1 MPRAPDRPVSSVVSK
16 WQRSLPPSPDPKV
29 SQLHQSRRPYTQE
42 IGSTIS
48 HRYSLYEGGKT
59 PRAKMAMREV
69 DMGAISVR
77 AFDGP
82 LTLMPSESIVEREL
96 APSSHS
102 WGLEHNWSERTHAL
116 VRGSEDRGRHSQT
129 LYRDNRNTAEIS
141 NQEALHQKRTTDQ
154 ALRSMAKES
163 RQLQQRLEAAIEDV
177 SAAIAEVD
185 AMVDSYEDAIVQRV
199 HHLEVNCACVETYKS
214 RPAAEAI
221 MDEPMRAL
229 QTQQRELSSS
239 KFQLKQMAEQ
249 LHSHGKGL
257 RQCHE
262 RMQCNASAKEEAA
275 NLDLQALRNEDFGDD
290 DTELQESPLDPKQW
304 RVHTSKLLDHAQLLC
319 RKAKHARL
327 RLQPLLAEREE
338 REEGIRLQLVNC
350 MERKVLA
357 TQSMI
362 DSLQRAIQIAEAD
375 LEDILSNWQN
385 LEDGV
390 AAKDRAIKLA
400 KERLRS
406 RQGRPTSER
415 KRDVA
420 ERQLEHEMGV
430 LSRARLELMAQMQE
444 LQAHRESM
452 QVALETKRQD
462 VENKEAMLECEERV
476 LEMQETLAISDP

>member
-1 MPRAPDRPVSSVVSK
+1 
-16 WQRSLPPSPDPKV
+16 
-29 SQLHQSRRPYTQE
+29 
-42 IGSTIS
+42 
-48 HRYSLYEGGKT
+48 
-59 PRAKMAMREV
+59 
-69 DMGAISVR
+69 
-77 AFDGP
+77 
-82 LTLMPSESIVEREL
+82 
-96 APSSHS
+96 
-102 WGLEHNWSERTHAL
+102 
-116 VRGSEDRGRHSQT
+116 
-129 LYRDNRNTAEIS
+129 
-141 NQEALHQKRTTDQ
+141 
-154 ALRSMAKES
+154 
-163 RQLQQRLEAAIEDV
+163 
-177 SAAIAEVD
+177 
-185 AMVDSYEDAIVQRV
+185 MVDSYEDAIVQRV